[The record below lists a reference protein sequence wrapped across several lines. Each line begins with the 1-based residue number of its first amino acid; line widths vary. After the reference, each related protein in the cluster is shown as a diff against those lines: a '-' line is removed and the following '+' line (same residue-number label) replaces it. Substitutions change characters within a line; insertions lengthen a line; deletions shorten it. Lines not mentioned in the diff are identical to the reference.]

1 MQNVSR
7 SVLLA
12 ASISALFLFDSPLSA
27 QAMLDLE
34 HVHATDRVRSP
45 IDEDIRVTLA
55 GSRHS
60 MARPEFDAG
69 RMAADA
75 PMERIQLLLQP
86 DDSQQEALEALIAA
100 QQDSQSPYYHQ
111 WLSPDEFG
119 RRFGISDNDLHAVVN
134 WLASKGFL
142 IEPIPASR
150 RLVVFSGA
158 AAQVESAFHTEMHTY
173 RVHGQLHHAN
183 ASDPQIP
190 AALAPVTAGIVSL
203 HDFSSKPLYVDA
215 GKIRLEAGPD
225 YTVGSTHYLVPGDFA
240 TIYDLAP
247 LYAASTDGTG
257 YSIAIAGR
265 SNINLSDVQ
274 TFRSQFGLPAK
285 TPQVIVNG
293 NDPGIVSGDQDEA
306 SLDVEWAG
314 AVARGATVQF
324 VVSASTS
331 ASDGIALSSQYI
343 VNQNLAPVMSLSYGE
358 CEASQGSAGN
368 QFWNALWQQATA
380 QGISVFVA
388 AGDSGAAG
396 CDDPSASTAVSG
408 QAVNG
413 LCSSPYSTCVGGT
426 EFLDTANPALYWSS
440 NNTSGTGASAL
451 SYIPE
456 TTWNESSMVSGGSDL
471 WATGGGSSIVYAKPS
486 WQTGNGVPTSN
497 HRYVPD
503 VALAAAGHDGYLVMM
518 NGQFYAF
525 SGTSCAAPSFGGITT
540 LAVARQGARQGNINP
555 ILYGLAAQQAKGGTA
570 VFHDVTAGNNSVKGV
585 NGFNAGV
592 GYDPVTGWGS
602 VDGNLLINA
611 WTGSSTSAPS
621 FQFSAPPA
629 STSVTTGAG
638 ATLKYTVT
646 TAGGFNAPVAL
657 SINSLPSGL
666 TASFSPASIAAPGA
680 GSSTLTL
687 TATSQSTAGVYNNI
701 TITAKG
707 GGLSQTIPLAVTVA
721 SKCSY
726 TLNPTSVVQSPAAA
740 SYLVSVTAPA
750 GCSWTAASNASW
762 ISIVS
767 GGSGT
772 ASGQL
777 TYSLT
782 ANTGAA
788 RTGTLTIGGMTFQ
801 VLQNAASTNFSLS
814 PASAS
819 AGSSGGT
826 SIVGLTAPA
835 SNSTWT
841 AKSNVSW
848 ITIAA
853 ASASGSGSANV
864 SYTVAP
870 NTATAA
876 RTGTLTIAGLT
887 FTVTQAGSSCTDS
900 LSLQSATTAGFTLLV
915 AAPAGC
921 SWTAVSNASWITITS
936 GSSGDGNGTVGVA
949 VSANSSGSSRS
960 GTLTVAGYT
969 VTVTEAATK
978 PSVRTAQA
986 SRPVLHITIDDESKK
1001 SQ

>member
-1 MQNVSR
+1 MRNSLR
-7 SVLLA
+7 SALLA
-12 ASISALFLFDSPLSA
+12 GSISALCLLDSPLGA
-27 QAMLDLE
+27 QATLDIE
-34 HVHATDRVRSP
+34 HVRAADRIQGRVN
-45 IDEDIRVTLA
+45 EDARVPLA
-55 GSRHS
+55 GSRHP

-75 PMERIQLLLQP
+75 PMERIQLLLRP
-86 DDSQQEALEALIAA
+86 DDSQQEALEALLAA
-100 QQDSQSPYYHQ
+100 QQNTQSPYYHQ

-119 RRFGISDNDLHAVVN
+119 SHFGISDNDLRAVVS
-134 WLASKGFL
+134 WLESKGFL

-150 RLVVFSGA
+150 RLVVFSGT
-158 AAQVESAFHTEMHTY
+158 AAQVESAFHTEMRSY
-173 RVHGQLHHAN
+173 DVDGQLHHAN
-183 ASDPQIP
+183 ARDPQIP

-203 HDFSSKPLYVDA
+203 HDFSSKPLYVEA
-215 GKIRLEAGPD
+215 SKIRPDPGPE
-225 YTVGSTHYLVPGDFA
+225 YTVGSTHYLAPGDFA

-285 TPQVIVNG
+285 TPQIIVNG
-293 NDPGIVSGDQDEA
+293 NNPGIVSGDQDEA
-306 SLDVEWAG
+306 TLDVEWAG
-314 AVARGATVQF
+314 AVARNATVEF

-331 ASDGIALSSQYI
+331 ASDGVALSSQYI
-343 VNQNLAPVMSLSYGE
+343 VNQNLAPVMSLSYGD
-358 CEASQGSAGN
+358 CEAAEGSAGN

-396 CDDPSASTAVSG
+396 CDDPSAGTAVDG

-426 EFLDTANPALYWSS
+426 EFIDTAEPSLYWSS
-440 NNTSGTGASAL
+440 TTSSGGASAL

-456 TTWNESSMVSGGSDL
+456 TTWNESSLVASGSGL
-471 WATGGGSSIVYAKPS
+471 WATGGGSSTVYAKPS

-503 VALAAAGHDGYLVMM
+503 VSLAAAGHDGYLVVM
-518 NGQFYAF
+518 NGQVYAF
-525 SGTSCAAPSFGGITT
+525 SGTSCATPSYGGITT
-540 LAVARQGARQGNINP
+540 LVVARQGARQGNINP

-570 VFHDVTAGNNSVKGV
+570 VFHDVTTGSNSVPGV
-585 NGFNAGV
+585 NGFTAGV
-592 GYDPVTGWGS
+592 GYDQATGWGS
-602 VDGNLLINA
+602 VDANLLINA
-611 WTGSSTSAPS
+611 WTGSSTAAPS

-629 STSVTTGAG
+629 STSVTQGTS
-638 ATLKYTVT
+638 ATLKYTVAT
-646 TAGGFNAPVAL
+646 SGGFNAPVAL

-666 TASFSPASIAAPGA
+666 TANFSPSSIAAPGA

-687 TATSQSTAGVYNNI
+687 TAASQLAAGAYNNI

-707 GGLSQTIPLAVTVA
+707 GGLTQTVPLAVTVA
-721 SKCSY
+721 PKCSY
-726 TLNPTSVVQSPAAA
+726 TLNPASAEQPSAAA
-740 SYLVSVTAPA
+740 SYTVTVTASA
-750 GCSWTAASNASW
+750 GCSWTAASNTSW
-762 ISIVS
+762 ISITE
-767 GGSGT
+767 GGAGT

-777 TYSLT
+777 IYSLT

-788 RTGTLTIGGMTFQ
+788 RTGTLTIAGATFQ
-801 VLQNAASTNFSLS
+801 VLQDAPSSNFSLS

-819 AGSSGGT
+819 VGSSGGNLT
-826 SIVGLTAPA
+826 VVLTAPT
-835 SNSTWT
+835 SKGTWT
-841 AKSNVSW
+841 AKSNVNW

-853 ASASGSGSANV
+853 SSASGSGSATI
-864 SYTVAP
+864 SYTVAA
-870 NTATAA
+870 NTATAS

-887 FTVTQAGSSCTDS
+887 FTVTQAGSACSDS
-900 LSLQSATTAGFTLLV
+900 LSLQSATATGFTLFV

-936 GSSGDGNGTVGVA
+936 GSSGDGNGTVVVA
-949 VSANSSGSSRS
+949 VSTNQSASSRS
-960 GTLTVAGYT
+960 ATLTVAGYT
-969 VTVTEAATK
+969 VTVTEAAAK
-978 PSVRTAQA
+978 PSVRADRA
-986 SRPVLHITIDDESKK
+986 SRPVLGVKINDAPIEPN
-1001 SQ
+1001 